1 MKPPIDPNY
10 PTYTQRFHLRR
21 QLIDELTADIASDNS
36 RYLYGITVKPTSQ
49 DWNWEKCTD
58 DQNAD
63 HVKEVYRNLERQLN
77 SILIRHHQRPCNH
90 HKWIRSYMVVEKV
103 SKDGTLTIPHAHGVI
118 SVHEE
123 TDQKFQTLLIK
134 FEDDQR
140 SGTLSA
146 SLPDTITH
154 RLRYQ
159 LHSVRLHKIT
169 DIFGWLDYCTKQIE
183 TYGYPNGF
191 RTPRLDKRNA
201 A

>member
-1 MKPPIDPNY
+1 MKPPIDTNY

-21 QLIDELTADIASDNS
+21 QLIDELTADIASDRS
-36 RYLYGITVKPTSQ
+36 RYLYGTTVKPTSI

-58 DQNAD
+58 DQ
-63 HVKEVYRNLERQLN
+63 
-77 SILIRHHQRPCNH
+77 
-90 HKWIRSYMVVEKV
+90 RSE
-103 SKDGTLTIPHAHGVI
+103 
-118 SVHEE
+118 
-123 TDQKFQTLLIK
+123 
-134 FEDDQR
+134 
-140 SGTLSA
+140 TLST

-169 DIFGWLDYCTKQIE
+169 NLSGWLDYCTKQIE

-191 RTPRLDKRNA
+191 RTPCLDKRDA